1 MMIKGAEIAMGTA
14 IGTGFGL
21 AAFGLRGSLGQI
33 SSRVANSAW
42 AKRRE
47 TEGRFGG
54 AALGKISRYGASS
67 TFDARRGALSG
78 VLKLTEKVA
87 GIDLG
92 HESKALLG
100 EGGGFEEDR
109 KRKVAKRQEIMK
121 SLEVG
126 EDEELTQA
134 VRQQE
139 IHLHHVETE
148 DVARTDAAGYAIT
161 IDANR
166 VAHRVQDAAGNAIQ
180 VLEEGVDIDGNQI
193 YREVPGAINA
203 INNLPEA
210 MRNAVMLNRQNALMY
225 QNSELLGQAERNLG
239 DTQNAFDGA
248 ERVLRDE
255 TNRLR
260 AAEAAYAN
268 GTGNINA
275 VHTAE
280 Q

>member
-148 DVARTDAAGYAIT
+148 LVPNIAERDDHGNLTGRIVA
-161 IDANR
+161 
-166 VAHRVQDAAGNAIQ
+166 
-180 VLEEGVDIDGNQI
+180 
-193 YREVPGAINA
+193 
-203 INNLPEA
+203 
-210 MRNAVMLNRQNALMY
+210 MNRQNAII
-225 QNSELLGQAERNLG
+225 QEEAALGPAERDL
-239 DTQNAFDGA
+239 
-248 ERVLRDE
+248 V
-255 TNRLR
+255 
-260 AAEAAYAN
+260 AA
-268 GTGNINA
+268 
-275 VHTAE
+275 
-280 Q
+280 QR